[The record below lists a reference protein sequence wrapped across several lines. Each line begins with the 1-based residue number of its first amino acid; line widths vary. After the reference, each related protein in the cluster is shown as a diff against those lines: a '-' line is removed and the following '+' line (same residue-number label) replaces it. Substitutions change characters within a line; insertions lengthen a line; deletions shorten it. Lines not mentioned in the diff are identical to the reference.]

1 MIILKPE
8 RDGEVLDGV
17 DASKQ
22 YNYSYVVKEK
32 VVEYS
37 KKTGPSR
44 KKSELTIQA
53 ARKREQRGLQNYC
66 MDWSEG
72 NTAIA
77 KIFPNN
83 PSGGIS

>member
-44 KKSELTIQA
+44 KKSELT
-53 ARKREQRGLQNYC
+53 RGL
-66 MDWSEG
+66 MLES
-72 NTAIA
+72 
-77 KIFPNN
+77 
-83 PSGGIS
+83 